1 MVMSPENKK
10 DSFHPSYSF
19 NCGTEPQ
26 ITAQL
31 EAINSLKM
39 NIDSLRPFEGDLW
52 KKVEEK
58 LLVEWTYNSNAIEG
72 STLTQGETLFF
83 LQTGL
88 TVEGKPLK
96 DFLDARNH
104 FDAVE
109 YLLEIIRQD
118 RAIST
123 SVLKEF
129 NALLLTGLTSTPALD
144 QFGNRTSKPATPG
157 AYKKNPNH
165 VLQNDGTI
173 HRYAD
178 PLQVP
183 AEMEFLCEWIHRQR
197 ESLHPAII
205 ASIAHYNFVW
215 IHPFDD
221 GNGRGARILMNLILM
236 QSGFQPAVIKN
247 ERRREY
253 IAALADADKGSIR
266 SFILFVLESCIE
278 TQQSI
283 LNSIPR

>member
-1 MVMSPENKK
+1 MVKNYIDYETYYPGIDNFS
-10 DSFHPSYSF
+10 DS
-19 NCGTEPQ
+19 Q
-26 ITAQL
+26 IT
-31 EAINSLKM
+31 KM
-39 NIDSLRPFEGDLW
+39 LDVFIELQFTIETRKRYEIGFWKDIID
-52 KKVEEK
+52 K
-58 LLVEWTYNSNAIEG
+58 LILDWTYNSNAIEG
-72 STLTQGETLFF
+72 SSLTKDETLFF

-157 AYKKNPNH
+157 EYKKNPNH

-197 ESLHPAII
+197 EALHPEII
-205 ASIAHYNFVW
+205 ASIAHYNFVR

-253 IAALADADKGSIR
+253 IAALTDADKGSIR